1 MQKRLENWVPFPR
14 KIAND
19 YRNGIITRDEYF
31 IYSWL
36 RLNADAFGV
45 STTSLDNLSND
56 VLRKKNK
63 KNYVNKLLL
72 SLKEKRFIYYSRRTG
87 RRGTFDVH
95 LGDFIL
101 PNKVISNLDKFF
113 KKDLVR
119 GDDTLDISDK
129 SEPEQNLSARSQ
141 NLNDIKSEINSLADT
156 FSINKQI
163 RTYNND
169 NNKEKDNI
177 SSSLKERT
185 NLSDFVPKNSD
196 EECCLNIATKLDEQD
211 INFLLSVL
219 KKYGR
224 ETIEKAWRIFQEEEQ
239 KTTIK
244 NRGAYFNTLVKRIYN
259 QGN

>member
-1 MQKRLENWVPFPR
+1 MQEKLENWVAFPR
-14 KIAND
+14 KIASD

-36 RLNADAFGV
+36 RLNADIFGV

-72 SLKEKRFIYYSRRTG
+72 SLKEKRFIHYQRRTG

-95 LGDFIL
+95 LADFIL
-101 PNKVISNLDKFF
+101 PNKTISNLDRFF
-113 KKDLVR
+113 KTDSVR
-119 GDDTLDISDK
+119 GDDVIDTSNK
-129 SEPEQNLSARSQ
+129 SEPEQSLSARSQ
-141 NLNDIKSEINSLADT
+141 TLNEIKNEVNSLANT
-156 FSINKQI
+156 FSINKPV
-163 RTYNND
+163 RAYNND

-177 SSSLKERT
+177 SSFFKERT
-185 NLSDFVPKNSD
+185 NLSDFVPKNLD
-196 EECCLNIATKLDEQD
+196 EECCLNIATKLGEKE
-211 INFLLSVL
+211 INFMLSVL

-224 ETIEKAWRIFQEEEQ
+224 ESIEKAWRVFQEEEE

-259 QGN
+259 HEN